1 MKKLLLVVTVLSFG
15 FLQAQDCSIY
25 SHKSTIP
32 DGTTYNVVNKE
43 ISTFISMDDNI
54 VSALLAGKE
63 NSNQLTMQFTVK
75 NKKIAVYSF
84 DKMYFLMRDKTKDFL
99 IENQLS
105 ANLNSKIG
113 AFFGGTF
120 GKTEE
125 LNTLKTSQIETIVLK
140 LGGESIRIKL
150 TETQSL
156 QLMESFNCILKK

>member
-1 MKKLLLVVTVLSFG
+1 MKKFLLVVAVLSFG

-25 SHKSTIP
+25 SHKNTIP

-43 ISTFISMDDNI
+43 ISTFISMDDNL

-63 NSNQLTMQFTVK
+63 NTNQLTMQFTVK
-75 NKKIAVYSF
+75 DKKIAVYSF
-84 DKMYFLMRDKTKDFL
+84 DKMYFLMKDKTKDFL

-105 ANLNSKIG
+105 ANYNSKIG
-113 AFFGGTF
+113 AFFGGPF

-125 LNTLKTSQIETIVLK
+125 LNTLKTYQIEVIVLK
-140 LGGESIRIKL
+140 ISGESIRIKL

-156 QLMESFNCILKK
+156 QLMEAFNCILKK